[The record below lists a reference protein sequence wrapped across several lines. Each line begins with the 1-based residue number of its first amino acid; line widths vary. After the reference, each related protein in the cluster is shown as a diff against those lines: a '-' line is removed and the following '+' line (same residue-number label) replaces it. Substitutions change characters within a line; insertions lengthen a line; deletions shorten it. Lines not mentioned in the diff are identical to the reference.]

1 MATRI
6 KRPPARLYEED
17 FHEWALEQAR
27 LLRERRF
34 EELDLDNLIEEVDDL
49 ARRDL
54 QSVRSRVRTII
65 EHLLKL
71 EHSPAE
77 APRAGWRDTVRAQRD
92 DLEDDLTPSLR
103 KVLGNDLE
111 SLYLRTRRRTA
122 ASLRDHGEDAAADSL
137 PLTCP
142 YTLDQITGDWL
153 P

>member
-71 EHSPAE
+71 EHSPAAE
-77 APRAGWRDTVRAQRD
+77 PRRGWDQTIVSQRRDLLD
-92 DLEDDLTPSLR
+92 ELTPSLR
-103 KVLGNDLE
+103 AHVEAELPK
-111 SLYLRTRRRTA
+111 LYDRTRRDTA
-122 ASLRDHGEDAAADSL
+122 RVLRRHGEDAVADSL
-137 PLTCP
+137 PDTCP
-142 YTLDQITGDWL
+142 YTLDQILSDWL

>member
-54 QSVRSRVRTII
+54 QSVRSRVRTVI

-71 EHSPAE
+71 EHSPLVE
-77 APRAGWRDTVRAQRD
+77 PRAGWRATIRTQRS
-92 DLEDDLTPSLR
+92 DLADDLTPSLR
-103 KVLGNDLE
+103 RLVEADLAR
-111 SLYLRTRRRTA
+111 LYTPPRDNA
-122 ASLRDHGEDAAADSL
+122 AGALRDHGEDAVADSL
-137 PLTCP
+137 PDTCP
-142 YTLDQITGDWL
+142 YTLDQIMGDWL